1 MRALTRVADNDNDND
16 NEAELLAIGLAG
28 TVAQMEK
35 IVRGWRRADRLAA
48 TDDPATAVGERLDV
62 HYAVSVLVALRAHR
76 QNAAA
81 KTRSVAA

>member
-1 MRALTRVADNDNDND
+1 MRALTRVADNDND

-48 TDDPATAVGERLDV
+48 TDDPATAVDG
-62 HYAVSVLVALRAHR
+62 
-76 QNAAA
+76 
-81 KTRSVAA
+81 